1 MLIEKAG
8 YPVEI
13 HMATTDDGYI
23 LEMHRIPHGK
33 INSSLHSN
41 GPRPVVYLQH
51 CLLCSSAEFVLRDPP
66 TALGIFIKINYLYF
80 FVAISYFEC
89 VLDITI
95 LNTSILSFRL
105 HVSRPWL

>member
-33 INSSLHSN
+33 INTSLHSN
-41 GPRPVVYLQH
+41 GTRPVVYVQH

-66 TALGIFIKINYLYF
+66 TALGIFMKY
-80 FVAISYFEC
+80 
-89 VLDITI
+89 ITYTFTWFK
-95 LNTSILSFRL
+95 LF
-105 HVSRPWL
+105 

>member
-41 GPRPVVYLQH
+41 GTRPVVYLQH

-66 TALGIFIKINYLYF
+66 TALGIFLKYITCTFSWLN
-80 FVAISYFEC
+80 YFEC
-89 VLDITI
+89 ILDITI